1 MRTEN
6 LTQEKLKNSGIYFQ
20 IGLIAALAF
29 TYVAL
34 EYKVKTNELA
44 IDTGEVYKPSEED
57 IFVYNPIEPKTK
69 VPKPQV
75 VKPIKQVVKTVSIE
89 KLKIVKYEP
98 KVAEP
103 VKFASEKPNEPIVTT
118 PEPVGNPV
126 ENPTPPD
133 NKIENMLAVEEL
145 PMFEGCVGLSR
156 EEQKACFDEQMKKH
170 LNKTIKYPETALENE
185 EQGTILVAFV
195 IDTQGKITNIKAVE
209 RGKKLSESLKQEA
222 IRAISKTP
230 KLRPGKHGDKA
241 VNVSYMI
248 PVTFKM

>member
-34 EYKVKTNELA
+34 EYKVKTTETTYETA
-44 IDTGEVYKPSEED
+44 GVYIPDDEKPF
-57 IFVYNPIEPKTK
+57 IFTPSKPEA
-69 VPKPQV
+69 PKPQM

-98 KVAEP
+98 KVVEP

-118 PEPVGNPV
+118 PEPVGKPV
-126 ENPTPPD
+126 ENPTSTGSET
-133 NKIENMLAVEEL
+133 ENMLAVEEL

>member
-29 TYVAL
+29 TYIAL
-34 EYKVKTNELA
+34 EYKVKTTETTYETA
-44 IDTGEVYKPSEED
+44 GVYIPDDEKP
-57 IFVYNPIEPKTK
+57 FVFTPSKPEA
-69 VPKPQV
+69 PKPQV

-126 ENPTPPD
+126 ENPTSTGSET
-133 NKIENMLAVEEL
+133 ENMLAVEEL

-195 IDTQGKITNIKAVE
+195 IDTQGKITHIKAVE